1 MRSTGCQRPGAYTP
15 GQGPG
20 EGGEDKIMFWVFCTQ
35 SLLKIV
41 QDFCSALNILP
52 TQPHMNPTTA
62 LCDWDLKQ
70 PWPFFY
76 LEDVVTQAE
85 HGRVK
90 EAERLG
96 CQGDKQIC
104 DVRSHAYEPYQAN
117 QDVGATH
124 GENLSVAKGDADGD
138 VALNGHAGQVDGRV
152 ACGEDGEEDE
162 ETTEGHVDGV
172 QDVAQQEEGDGDGQL
187 DAIVDHHVD
196 EQDITRVLIEHLRE
210 EEEREKREMR
220 ESETN

>member
-1 MRSTGCQRPGAYTP
+1 M
-15 GQGPG
+15 
-20 EGGEDKIMFWVFCTQ
+20 
-35 SLLKIV
+35 
-41 QDFCSALNILP
+41 
-52 TQPHMNPTTA
+52 
-62 LCDWDLKQ
+62 
-70 PWPFFY
+70 
-76 LEDVVTQAE
+76 
-85 HGRVK
+85 
-90 EAERLG
+90 
-96 CQGDKQIC
+96 
-104 DVRSHAYEPYQAN
+104 
-117 QDVGATH
+117 
-124 GENLSVAKGDADGD
+124 AKGDADGD